1 MQTISVYGEDIDF
14 PDEMTD
20 DQINSAIK
28 TMIQT
33 GQIKSDSTS
42 IVEEAPIDP
51 KEKLDLLKVVTELGK
66 GLGKGAIQNLK
77 KAGADVATT
86 EYVSQPFGSLA
97 YFTPESKSKLSELKD
112 KAKLEKEAL
121 KEADITNMPESRTGR
136 IGYKVAQAV
145 VPATKDEAN
154 LDAIITMLT
163 MGAAP
168 GAATGAKGALEGIK
182 AAKTAK
188 KEGKL
193 FLDAFEPKK
202 FVPPGQEQNFIKI
215 IKELSKKGFN
225 TGVKAAKNALKYGAA
240 GVAGGMTLKQFDKD
254 DD

>member
-14 PDEMTD
+14 PDGMTD

-28 TMIQT
+28 TMIST
-33 GQIKSDSTS
+33 GQIKDDSTV
-42 IVEEAPIDP
+42 IEEAPVTP
-51 KEKLDLLKVVTELGK
+51 KEKFDLLKVVTELGK
-66 GLGKGAIQNLK
+66 GIGKGALQNIK
-77 KAGADVATT
+77 KSGADVATT
-86 EYVSQPFGSLA
+86 EYVSQPFGGLA
-97 YFTPESKSKLSELKD
+97 YFTKEESAKLSELKD
-112 KAKLEKEAL
+112 KAQLEKEAL
-121 KEADITNMPESRTGR
+121 KEADITNMPESKSGK

-154 LDAIITMLT
+154 IDALITMLT

-215 IKELSKKGFN
+215 IKALSKKGFN

-240 GVAGGMTLKQFDKD
+240 GVAGGITMKQFDRD